1 MQRSLLRFVAAHRTL
16 LLRNNGQQ
24 QQQFTTTALLSQ
36 RQPPPAT
43 TTTTSS
49 RWTRQEQSIA
59 DALRVHRFP
68 DDSIERVIAGG
79 QQTIQAIDA
88 EHVVSVLQQYR
99 QIGVP
104 EEGLIALVEQ
114 MPHALAADMNF
125 VANRYGHL
133 FEWFPK
139 KELLALL
146 ATCPH
151 VLLEQW
157 EHVHKRVLYASFMMG
172 LEQDEMVKC
181 DLLRYSFEHIKA
193 RHMILQQ
200 LGMWKNPERKKNFLG
215 SVRDMKKIISFP
227 DERFADEYVGIA
239 LEDYEMWKKLWR
251 EEIEND
257 DDVVDL
263 FAHEY
268 ERSSLS
274 SQYMYS
280 TPRRRDDDDD
290 E

>member
-1 MQRSLLRFVAAHRTL
+1 
-16 LLRNNGQQ
+16 
-24 QQQFTTTALLSQ
+24 
-36 RQPPPAT
+36 
-43 TTTTSS
+43 
-49 RWTRQEQSIA
+49 
-59 DALRVHRFP
+59 
-68 DDSIERVIAGG
+68 
-79 QQTIQAIDA
+79 
-88 EHVVSVLQQYR
+88 
-99 QIGVP
+99 
-104 EEGLIALVEQ
+104 
-114 MPHALAADMNF
+114 
-125 VANRYGHL
+125 
-133 FEWFPK
+133 
-139 KELLALL
+139 
-146 ATCPH
+146 
-151 VLLEQW
+151 
-157 EHVHKRVLYASFMMG
+157 MG